1 MALYLHLNMISP
13 EELDRLIRHTGNPCI
28 TIICPS
34 ARTIPDTLQVP
45 IRLKVLLRETEQR
58 LLKEY
63 DKAIATP
70 LLKRLE
76 EAIKNVDE
84 RKLLE
89 GFVLLVDR
97 DISEKV
103 DLPFEVEE
111 RVVIDRTFATREII
125 RANLT
130 SLSYYVLVLSLDKA
144 HLIEAYADRVVADH
158 FMGFPI
164 TNDYSGNSHLNTM
177 AGVQIEQPKQF
188 WNDVDK
194 AVLGVAGQHG
204 HVVIA
209 SVAEHST
216 PYLQIA
222 NKPEIYIGHLPG
234 NKENASAHDIV
245 KEAWKVAYEY
255 VKKEHAADAQKLAK
269 AAVGMTSVDL
279 TDIWRRVLE
288 GRGHLLLV
296 ERDLRQPAVV
306 ENGNVQLIDDATTN
320 SAVDD
325 LVDDIIEQQLKH
337 GGQVRVLPNGM
348 LEEYGGI
355 ALLMRY

>member
-1 MALYLHLNMISP
+1 MIST
-13 EELDRLIRHTGNPCI
+13 EKLDSLIRHTGNPCV

-34 ARTIPDTLQVP
+34 ARTIPDAFQVP
-45 IRLKVLLRETEQR
+45 IRLKVLLREAEQR
-58 LLKEY
+58 LHKEY
-63 DKAIATP
+63 DKAIAEP
-70 LLKRLE
+70 VVKRLQAAI
-76 EAIKNVDE
+76 EAVDE

-97 DISEKV
+97 DVSEKI

-130 SLSYYVLVLSLDKA
+130 SLSYYVLVLTLEKA
-144 HLIEAYADRVVADH
+144 TLLEAYADRVVH
-158 FMGFPI
+158 EQFMGFPI
-164 TNDYSGNSHLNTM
+164 TNDYSGNSHTNTQ

-209 SVAEHST
+209 CVAEHYT
-216 PYLQIA
+216 PYMQIA
-222 NKPEIYIGHLPG
+222 NKPDIYIGNLAG
-234 NKENASAHDIV
+234 NKDHASAHDIV
-245 KEAWKVAYEY
+245 KDAWKVAYEY
-255 VKKEHAADAQKLAK
+255 VKKEHASDTQKLAK
-269 AAVGMTSVDL
+269 AAVGLTAVDVA
-279 TDIWRRVLE
+279 DIWRRVLE

-306 ENGNVQLIDDATTN
+306 ENGSVRLVEDATGNNT
-320 SAVDD
+320 VDD